1 MREIELRMYGQADP
15 PGELR
20 ADAAARVGEA
30 LQDVILR
37 LTREAANAAGLGRP
51 PRVLEQLGEVRL
63 AGVTQ
68 GSTRLIFRLGDPSA
82 LDVDPLSGATDRM
95 FTELV
100 TGIAQNRRPA
110 FVTETIAEATA
121 RFVASLQKA
130 SPQTDVT
137 LSGRTVA
144 RLETGRVDRT
154 VWQQTAGPVQE
165 ATLVGQLED
174 LDLHRDHFRLRD
186 DVGNRIELDD
196 VANSDEAASLG
207 GQRVI
212 APGLY
217 RRASGAGRSRLS
229 NSTVRPFEASPWL
242 AAPVREQVSDATSG
256 YLRRFPEDLAPSEP
270 EMDDFLTAIHG

>member
-144 RLETGRVDRT
+144 RLETGRVDRRCGNSRR
-154 VWQQTAGPVQE
+154 GPCRRRLSSVSWRPSTCIAIISGCE
-165 ATLVGQLED
+165 TTLV
-174 LDLHRDHFRLRD
+174 
-186 DVGNRIELDD
+186 
-196 VANSDEAASLG
+196 
-207 GQRVI
+207 I
-212 APGLY
+212 A
-217 RRASGAGRSRLS
+217 S
-229 NSTVRPFEASPWL
+229 NSTTSPIATKQHLSAVNVLSRRDSTGEPQGRAVR
-242 AAPVREQVSDATSG
+242 G
-256 YLRRFPEDLAPSEP
+256 
-270 EMDDFLTAIHG
+270 

>member
-51 PRVLEQLGEVRL
+51 PRVLEQLGEVR
-63 AGVTQ
+63 
-68 GSTRLIFRLGDPSA
+68 
-82 LDVDPLSGATDRM
+82 
-95 FTELV
+95 
-100 TGIAQNRRPA
+100 PA

-154 VWQQTAGPVQE
+154 VWQQPAGPVQE
-165 ATLVGQLED
+165 ATLVGQLEA
-174 LDLHRDHFRLRD
+174 LDLHSDHFRLRD

-212 APGLY
+212 ATGLY

-229 NSTVRPFEASPWL
+229 NATVRPFEASPWL

-256 YLRRFPEDLAPSEP
+256 YLRRFPEDLALSEP
-270 EMDDFLTAIHG
+270 EMDDFLTRSMDDFGPVLLDTDAWSRVPGRSGSSRGPRDIAQRP

>member
-1 MREIELRMYGQADP
+1 M
-15 PGELR
+15 
-20 ADAAARVGEA
+20 
-30 LQDVILR
+30 ILR

-110 FVTETIAEATA
+110 FVTETIAEATG

-154 VWQQTAGPVQE
+154 VWQQPAGPVQE
-165 ATLVGQLED
+165 ATLVGQLEA
-174 LDLHRDHFRLRD
+174 LHSDHFRLRD
-186 DVGNRIELDD
+186 DVGHRIEL
-196 VANSDEAASLG
+196 
-207 GQRVI
+207 
-212 APGLY
+212 
-217 RRASGAGRSRLS
+217 
-229 NSTVRPFEASPWL
+229 
-242 AAPVREQVSDATSG
+242 
-256 YLRRFPEDLAPSEP
+256 RRFSEDLALSEQ